1 LITLHFL
8 VTTDITTKWT
18 QHNNN
23 TYLHHRINDVSDW
36 KETLQNTLSATE
48 SEIDQLSFTK
58 AVTECALAAKEIP
71 MNVTLECLS
80 IRENRISIDLVRDNV
95 EIELKKE
102 MEVIEGVE
110 GLLHQRISEAFGQLC
125 ILQECHQKL
134 HFDITDKHSALE
146 IDSTCL
152 QLTNKSETID
162 LQKDPTRIKRGIVY
176 PDQWEAFSTYNIAR
190 AKDEIA
196 CSVKL
201 REAINKT
208 IQQTSNDLESQ
219 WTATEYAFRIRIH
232 EVMQALEELE
242 WQKEKTQEEIEKVE
256 GEIEELNMSYE
267 QKIPPMKV
275 AHTRL
280 ENRTYRPNVELCR
293 DNPQYALVEEIAEI
307 STSKKQIDEKL
318 TLAKQGL
325 GTLQRTLQRI
335 NDDIDVKTQSQK
347 LDEQCLSVR
356 QQLADHP
363 KPHQLP
369 ELITKIE
376 KEATAE
382 N

>member
-1 LITLHFL
+1 MATAVPTKFAPADWQISNTLIRTSAERQRDITHRIRQEGNQ
-8 VTTDITTKWT
+8 TRNETDITTKWT

-162 LQKDPTRIKRGIVY
+162 LQKDPTRIKRGYGIV
-176 PDQWEAFSTYNIAR
+176 
-190 AKDEIA
+190 
-196 CSVKL
+196 L
-201 REAINKT
+201 RDHAIMLAPMQHRVSRSMGSFLY
-208 IQQTSNDLESQ
+208 IQ
-219 WTATEYAFRIRIH
+219 H
-232 EVMQALEELE
+232 
-242 WQKEKTQEEIEKVE
+242 
-256 GEIEELNMSYE
+256 
-267 QKIPPMKV
+267 
-275 AHTRL
+275 
-280 ENRTYRPNVELCR
+280 C
-293 DNPQYALVEEIAEI
+293 
-307 STSKKQIDEKL
+307 
-318 TLAKQGL
+318 
-325 GTLQRTLQRI
+325 
-335 NDDIDVKTQSQK
+335 QSQ
-347 LDEQCLSVR
+347 R
-356 QQLADHP
+356 
-363 KPHQLP
+363 
-369 ELITKIE
+369 
-376 KEATAE
+376 
-382 N
+382 